1 MNKKKKSTLP
11 KGWAEKVDTIRKD
24 ALSPKEKK

>member
-11 KGWAEKVDTIRKD
+11 NGWAKTDTISKD
-24 ALSPKEKK
+24 ALSPKNEGE